1 MIRVVLPFHLR
12 TLAQV
17 NSEIALQVVEPITLR
32 TVLDALEA
40 AYPMLRGTVRDLTTK
55 ERRAFIRFFAC
66 GLDFSDESLDA
77 PLPTAVAAGTQ
88 PLRIVGALAGG

>member
-32 TVLDALEA
+32 TVLDGLEA

-66 GLDFSDESLDA
+66 GQDFSDEPLDS
-77 PLPTAVAAGTQ
+77 PLPTAVATGSQ

>member
-17 NSEIALQVVEPITLR
+17 NSEISLQVVEPITLR

-66 GLDFSDESLDA
+66 GQDFSDEPIDA
-77 PLPTAVAAGTQ
+77 ALPTAIATGTQ

>member
-1 MIRVVLPFHLR
+1 
-12 TLAQV
+12 LAQV

-66 GLDFSDESLDA
+66 GQDFSDEPLDS
-77 PLPTAVAAGTQ
+77 PLPTAVATGSQ

>member
-66 GLDFSDESLDA
+66 GQDFSDEPLDS
-77 PLPTAVAAGTQ
+77 PLPTAVATGSQ